1 MGRVINLENS
11 GKQRKQLSREVVL
24 ALRELAQQNETNS
37 TTQDLVAFISINLQK
52 ISLTVDSSVV
62 AWEKRD
68 YWVKADRFRL
78 EWAWCENYA
87 NLLKDALKV
96 EKWDEIALISAKVAE
111 KLKDVKLPQKYNIG
125 SPWIGASKKL
135 YSD

>member
-1 MGRVINLENS
+1 LENS

-24 ALRELAQQNETNS
+24 ALRELAQQRETNS

-52 ISLTVDSSVV
+52 ISVTVDSSVV
-62 AWEKRD
+62 AWEKRG

-78 EWAWCENYA
+78 DWAWSENYA
-87 NLLKDALKV
+87 SLLKNALKA
-96 EKWDEIALISAKVAE
+96 EKWDEIAMISAKVAE
-111 KLKDVKLPQKYNIG
+111 KLKDVKLPQKHNLG

>member
-24 ALRELAQQNETNS
+24 ALRVLAQQNETNS

-96 EKWDEIALISAKVAE
+96 EKWDESALISAKVAE
-111 KLKDVKLPQKYNIG
+111 KLKDVKLPQKHNIG